1 MMKKTWDRHTRTSCS
16 SIFLVTR
23 LTDDKSRLIEYKIG
37 CLKQSDGGD
46 PRAFFSKKFRHFHPE
61 VLGVMFYGRGPFFFQ
76 YAIDLS
82 CRCILAFHTFEVAE
96 NGRAETE
103 ILGNDDAG
111 KIGYF

>member
-1 MMKKTWDRHTRTSCS
+1 MD
-16 SIFLVTR
+16 V
-23 LTDDKSRLIEYKIG
+23 
-37 CLKQSDGGD
+37 
-46 PRAFFSKKFRHFHPE
+46 
-61 VLGVMFYGRGPFFFQ
+61 GPFFFQ

-82 CRCILAFHTFEVAE
+82 CRCILAFHTFEVVE

>member
-1 MMKKTWDRHTRTSCS
+1 METPGPFFPKS
-16 SIFLVTR
+16 SGIFIQKFLV
-23 LTDDKSRLIEYKIG
+23 LCSMD
-37 CLKQSDGGD
+37 
-46 PRAFFSKKFRHFHPE
+46 
-61 VLGVMFYGRGPFFFQ
+61 VGPFFFQ